1 MVHSIKDAVACEDCN
16 KKITKIAKWIR
27 YDCKASDAVEE
38 IKHLIEKAYKNDGI
52 HKLESDY
59 DAVLEFT
66 KDK

>member
-1 MVHSIKDAVACEDCN
+1 MKPSIPDKDTCEDCN
-16 KKITKIAKWIR
+16 KKITKIARWIR
-27 YDCKASDAVEE
+27 YDCDTAVEQ

-59 DAVLEFT
+59 DAALEFA

>member
-16 KKITKIAKWIR
+16 KKITKIARWIR
-27 YDCKASDAVEE
+27 YDCDTAVEE

-59 DAVLEFT
+59 NSALEFA